1 MDRLLLH
8 DPWWLAAIAL
18 VPLLVW
24 LAWRALPAALQ
35 FPTVEGLQRMAPWH
49 RVGWHHLPLAV
60 RALALMLIVIG
71 LARPQQGLEQSCVR
85 AEGIDIIL
93 VVDVSTSMLAEDF
106 QLHGQ
111 RVNRLAVV
119 KDVVKE
125 FVAGRPN
132 DRIGLIVFAGRPYTQ
147 CPLTLDHGWLLSQLE
162 RVQIGMVEDGTA
174 IGTAIAT
181 GLNRLRRSHAKSR
194 VMVLLTDGVN
204 NAGTLTPEAATELA
218 KTLGIKIYPIGA
230 GTKGLAPYPARDL
243 FGRTIYQPVKI
254 EVDDERLTKIAQ
266 TTGGLYFRATDT
278 DSLRNIYS
286 QIDRLEKTTIEQP
299 RYLNYREWYSA
310 LVIPALLLLLAELVL
325 SQWAVRVLP

>member
-49 RVGWHHLPLAV
+49 RVGWHHLPLAA
-60 RALALMLIVIG
+60 RALALLLIIVG
-71 LARPQQGLEQSCVR
+71 LARPQQGLEQSRVR
-85 AEGIDIIL
+85 AEGIDIVL
-93 VVDVSTSMLAEDF
+93 LVDVSTSMLAEDF
-106 QLHGQ
+106 QLHG
-111 RVNRLAVV
+111 RRINRLAVV
-119 KDVVKE
+119 KDVVQD

-132 DRIGLIVFAGRPYTQ
+132 DRIGLVIFAGRPYTQ
-147 CPLTLDHGWLLSQLE
+147 CPLTLDHGWLLAQLDRTE
-162 RVQIGMVEDGTA
+162 IGMVEDGTA

-181 GLNRLRRSHAKSR
+181 GLNRLRRSRAKSR

-204 NAGTLTPEAATELA
+204 NAGTLTPDAAAELA
-218 KTLGIKIYPIGA
+218 KTLGVKIYTIGA

-266 TTGGLYFRATDT
+266 TTGGLYFRATDA

-310 LVIPALLLLLAELVL
+310 LAVPALLLLLLELVL
-325 SQWAVRVLP
+325 AQWAVRVLP